1 MKSNKKVATKRPAQ
15 QHDTLMASTTAKD
28 DLKEAEK
35 LLKQVTKENLHNSK
49 NKEIYQTKLEQAFDY
64 LTNACNKDTQMA
76 RAFFLRG
83 KCYYHMGD
91 YQRAL
96 YDFSYAIRIEEDRKA
111 RDKDGRDKQ
120 LMRDL
125 GEYYNF
131 AGVQHFE
138 LGQLDEALQH
148 YNLAIDHDSGVG
160 MYYYNRG
167 LVRSRLNDLDQ
178 AIESYHRAFKE
189 LDEG

>member
-1 MKSNKKVATKRPAQ
+1 MKSNKKVATKRPTQ

-76 RAFFLRG
+76 KAFFLRG

-111 RDKDGRDKQ
+111 RDKDGKDKQ

-167 LVRSRLNDLDQ
+167 LVRSRLNDLD
-178 AIESYHRAFKE
+178 
-189 LDEG
+189 